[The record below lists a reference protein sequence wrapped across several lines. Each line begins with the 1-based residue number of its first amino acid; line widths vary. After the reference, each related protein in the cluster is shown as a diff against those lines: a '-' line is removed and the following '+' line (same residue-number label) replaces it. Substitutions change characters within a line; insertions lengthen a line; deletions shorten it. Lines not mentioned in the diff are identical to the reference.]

1 MDIATAIIVV
11 ETTSM
16 KDEGLESKTLSL
28 AWNPA
33 IPS

>member
-1 MDIATAIIVV
+1 MDIVTAVITV

-28 AWNPA
+28 AWNPT